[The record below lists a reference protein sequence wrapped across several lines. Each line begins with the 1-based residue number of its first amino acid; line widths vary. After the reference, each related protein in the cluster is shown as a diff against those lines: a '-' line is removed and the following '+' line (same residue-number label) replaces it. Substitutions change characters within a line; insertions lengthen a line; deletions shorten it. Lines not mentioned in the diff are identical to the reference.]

1 MKKILILVVM
11 IVMPLSNLMAET
23 AKKII
28 IEGNKRVSDE
38 TVKIYGNIKENKD
51 YSERELDLILKNLF
65 ETDFFEDINVQLK
78 NNILTISLKEYPFIN
93 QLIIV
98 GEKSNRYKDQ
108 IRKIIRLKEKRS
120 FIKSYLAKDIDL
132 IKNLYSSLGYNSSIV
147 ETKINKIDD
156 ENLDLLIEITRGEQT
171 KISSINFIGN
181 SSIRA
186 SRLRDVIASE
196 EDKFWKIITKN
207 TNLNENLIKL
217 DLRLL
222 SNYYK
227 SLGFY
232 DVKIN
237 SNLAQINKAGNAD
250 LIYSIDEGLRYTIS
264 KISTNVDKVYDKALF
279 FPLNKVYKKYIG
291 EYYSPF
297 KIKKLLEELDEL
309 I

>member
-171 KISSINFIGN
+171 KY
-181 SSIRA
+181 
-186 SRLRDVIASE
+186 L
-196 EDKFWKIITKN
+196 
-207 TNLNENLIKL
+207 
-217 DLRLL
+217 
-222 SNYYK
+222 Y
-227 SLGFY
+227 
-232 DVKIN
+232 
-237 SNLAQINKAGNAD
+237 
-250 LIYSIDEGLRYTIS
+250 
-264 KISTNVDKVYDKALF
+264 
-279 FPLNKVYKKYIG
+279 
-291 EYYSPF
+291 
-297 KIKKLLEELDEL
+297 
-309 I
+309 